1 VALVRTLVLPA
12 SGRATS
18 RGERIGLSIAT
29 QRVHAVLIRR
39 DTIVWRDSVSLDIP
53 PLLSPAVNSLLSR
66 CPCRSQRARRRV
78 TVAVGMAFAQVKRLV
93 GLPRLGRADL
103 QKLVDVG
110 VSRFFVTAA
119 PVVVAPVR
127 LTGDGVVW
135 AAILDRGALHEAQV
149 GAEAAGCRI
158 GSFVPAVAVLG
169 GAAASRTVRWV
180 DSSQYAELEYDD
192 EGRLT
197 GLSRGL
203 ATSTDD
209 AVLSA
214 SQTLAALGS
223 DAAVYAAAYAAAC
236 ASAGQ
241 HLSVRT
247 ARRGNRGQVAA
258 WRVATAATMCA
269 VAMAVALWFP
279 VMRARRDAA
288 QSRTA
293 LATLGAKYR
302 TAVSMERDIA
312 AIDAQVHEVAEFINA
327 RSSATPLLRSLS
339 EVLPAGVS
347 LVTFRLDT
355 TVANVVVLAPH
366 AAALLPLLDKQPGIS
381 GAEILGA
388 VSRELIAGRDL
399 ERASFRFRVNRT
411 LHTAREDARPAPGAP
426 SEAIARSER
435 P

>member
-1 VALVRTLVLPA
+1 VRTLALRA
-12 SGRATS
+12 SGRTTP

-39 DTIVWRDSVSLDIP
+39 DTIVWRDSVSLEIP
-53 PLLSPAVNSLLSR
+53 PLLSPAVESLLSR

-78 TVAVGMAFAQVKRLV
+78 SVAVGMAFAQVQRLV
-93 GLPRLGRADL
+93 GLPLLGRADL

-127 LTGDGVVW
+127 LSGDGAVW
-135 AAILDRGALHEAQV
+135 AAILDRGVLDEAHV
-149 GAEAAGCRI
+149 GAAGAGYRI

-169 GAAASRTVRWV
+169 RASAARTVRWV
-180 DSSQYAELEYDD
+180 DGSQYAELEYDAD
-192 EGRLT
+192 GRLT

-203 ATSTDD
+203 AGPTEG
-209 AVLSA
+209 AMLVA
-214 SQTLAALGS
+214 SPTLAALGS
-223 DAAVYAAAYAAAC
+223 DAAMYAAAYAAAC
-236 ASAGQ
+236 ASGGQ

-247 ARRGNRGQVAA
+247 ARRGNRGHVAA
-258 WRVATAATMCA
+258 WRVATAATAC
-269 VAMAVALWFP
+269 VAALMVALWLP
-279 VMRARRDAA
+279 VMRARRDGA
-288 QSRTA
+288 QSRAA
-293 LATLGAKYR
+293 LAALGAKYR
-302 TAVSMERDIA
+302 TALSMERDIA
-312 AIDAQVHEVAEFINA
+312 AIDAQVYELAEFINA
-327 RSSATPLLRSLS
+327 RSSATTLLRSLS
-339 EVLPAGVS
+339 KVLPAGVS

-355 TVANVVVLAPH
+355 TVANVVVLGPH

-388 VSRELIAGRDL
+388 VSRELIAGHEL

-411 LHTAREDARPAPGAP
+411 LHTAPEDARPASGTA
-426 SEAIARSER
+426 SEAIARGAR